1 MSNWKVLIIDD
12 EAQESDAKQ
21 SRYIQYK
28 QLEGQRYDSRG
39 FELIFAQD
47 ADNARQLLQSGA
59 TPISYDPISYD
70 IVLLDV
76 RLNNWQD
83 DPSGTLFKELF
94 RKASERHVV
103 ALVSAAWDASSMEI
117 VRSFLLDNPQVD
129 QPLMFTFR
137 DFETGGFAA
146 ICTQI
151 VVYIRRKK
159 SLFHLDLKPGDDIRI
174 LHLSDLHF
182 GSTGTDRSLAGIPE
196 INYLC
201 ERITNIWHDGPHFIA
216 VTGDIGNTGHP
227 NDYKIAL
234 DWFVT
239 FAQELKI
246 NLPSP
251 RILLVPGNHDVSIPM
266 AGCQHFKLDSV
277 DGAARPSLKFSNTD
291 SIDENSAKLSR
302 YCGQPFS
309 DFATQVSTQKI
320 WGSSPIGAWTEFGFR
335 EYGVVFSGLNTSKKI
350 DNESWPLRAIDD
362 NDIDHVLQ
370 GFKKYSSN
378 NTGLL
383 HVSLSHHSPVN
394 YPRVREEIEGNE
406 HYLDRFLKHVSAPR
420 LLLHGHNHKRMGSIP
435 DEDYMIIGAPSPSAD
450 HQDQD
455 SARGVN
461 LISLKR
467 DGEKVTKIRAHS
479 LVYSETGLGMP
490 VKLPNKY
497 KFKL

>member
-12 EAQESDAKQ
+12 EAQESDAEH
-21 SRYIQYK
+21 SRYVQYN
-28 QLEGQRYDSRG
+28 QLEKQRYDNKG
-39 FELIFAQD
+39 FELTFAQD
-47 ADNARQLLQSGA
+47 ADNARQLLQPGSTSG
-59 TPISYDPISYD
+59 SFD

-83 DPSGTLFKELF
+83 DPQGTLFKDLF
-94 RKASERHVV
+94 GKASERHVV
-103 ALVSAAWDASSMEI
+103 ALVSKAWDASSMVI
-117 VRSFLLDNPQVD
+117 VRSFLLDNPQVE
-129 QPLMFTFR
+129 QPLMFTFK
-137 DFETGGFAA
+137 DFESGGFAA

-159 SLFHLDLKPGDDIRI
+159 SLFYLDLKPGDDIRI

-182 GSTGTDRSLAGIPE
+182 GSTGADKSLAGISR

-201 ERITNIWHDGPHFIA
+201 ERITDIWQDGPHFIA

-227 NDYKIAL
+227 DDYKIAL
-234 DWFVT
+234 DWFVNFT
-239 FAQELKI
+239 QELKI
-246 NLPSP
+246 SLPSP

-266 AGCQHFKLDSV
+266 AGCQHFNLDSV
-277 DGAARPSLKFSNTD
+277 DGESRPSLKFSKTD
-291 SIDENSAKLSR
+291 SVDKNSAKLSG

-309 DFATQVSTQKI
+309 DFATKISAQKI
-320 WGSSPIGAWTEFGFR
+320 WGTSPIGAWTEFGFQ

-350 DNESWPLRAIDD
+350 DKESWPLRAIDD
-362 NDIDHVLQ
+362 NDINHVLQ
-370 GFKKYSSN
+370 EFKNYFSD

-394 YPRVREEIEGNE
+394 YPRVHEEIEGNG
-406 HYLDRFLKHVSAPR
+406 HYLDRFLKHASAPR
-420 LLLHGHNHKRMGSIP
+420 LLLHGHNHKRMGSVP
-435 DEDYMIIGAPSPSAD
+435 EGDYMIIGAPSPSAG

-467 DGEKVTKIRAHS
+467 DGSKVIRIRARS
-479 LVYSETGLGMP
+479 LVYSETGLGRP
-490 VKLPNKY
+490 DNLPNKY